1 MTLKSLVWDLVDRIK
16 HIRKQ
21 TTSPVLTNQP
31 TKWIIDTF
39 FQQSRGDHKT
49 STCSGSFLCENDVI
63 SIPKFSI
70 PDKKLYFKN
79 MILTLPKNHNLFF
92 FYFLINL
99 SEYHCKIKKNPVKM
113 TEGLLEKGRQD

>member
-1 MTLKSLVWDLVDRIK
+1 MLINIHYTAVNFKKKSIENIGQIKKDVMTLKSLVWDLVDRIK

-79 MILTLPKNHNLFF
+79 MILN
-92 FYFLINL
+92 
-99 SEYHCKIKKNPVKM
+99 EYWEV
-113 TEGLLEKGRQD
+113 